1 LENAFEAL
9 ADIDIQYDGAVG
21 APLPSGAAAP
31 MANAGADN
39 TNQAFQQI
47 LAVVTHLADKLEV
60 TQQQVNALS
69 ASGMRSAAPESTSA
83 QGAIPK
89 QRCMPMSATSASTLD
104 DLRADDQL
112 AARAN
117 HMVDSLD
124 GLQGQGNNRVSG
136 ASTKRG
142 WARPGGDNAPR
153 ICVPWPQD
161 YVIGHGR
168 RNRLLYDDLDIYQF
182 IQGAIAIIEQ
192 QDELSLIKLM
202 LAQLRATMRDASFHG
217 YEPARYSYGIVLS
230 MLEDGALT
238 WQDQYAWRKSGGQL

>member
-1 LENAFEAL
+1 L
-9 ADIDIQYDGAVG
+9 G
-21 APLPSGAAAP
+21 APLPSGAVAP
-31 MANAGADN
+31 MADAGADS
-39 TNQAFQQI
+39 TNQTFQQI

-60 TQQQVNALS
+60 TQQQMNTLS
-69 ASGMRSAAPESTSA
+69 ASGLRSPATEATSA

-89 QRCMPMSATSASTLD
+89 QRCAPMSATSSCTLD

-117 HMVDSLD
+117 QMVDCLD
-124 GLQGQGNNRVSG
+124 GLQGNSHRVSG

-168 RNRLLYDDLDIYQF
+168 RNRLLYDDLDI
-182 IQGAIAIIEQ
+182 
-192 QDELSLIKLM
+192 
-202 LAQLRATMRDASFHG
+202 
-217 YEPARYSYGIVLS
+217 
-230 MLEDGALT
+230 
-238 WQDQYAWRKSGGQL
+238 